1 MALFTIVITML
12 IAATPLVVF
21 LSFAFIQAAIE
32 MRRELNGTYKA
43 K

>member
-1 MALFTIVITML
+1 MILFNIVTTIL
-12 IAATPLVVF
+12 IATIPLALF
-21 LSFAFIQAAIE
+21 LSFAFIQAVVE